1 MIDVDDDDA
10 MMDTY
15 GFTKHQ
21 LQEMI
26 YRGQDIGGAPFS
38 LPLLTL
44 AICKICSAL

>member
-26 YRGQDIGGAPFS
+26 YRGQDIGGVYDGDPIE
-38 LPLLTL
+38 LLL
-44 AICKICSAL
+44 